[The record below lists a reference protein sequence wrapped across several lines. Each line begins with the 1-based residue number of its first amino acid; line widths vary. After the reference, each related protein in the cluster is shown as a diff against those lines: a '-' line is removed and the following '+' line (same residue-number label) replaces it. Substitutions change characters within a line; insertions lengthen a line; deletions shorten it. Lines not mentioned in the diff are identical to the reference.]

1 MIRSSLVFL
10 LFIVAYTP
18 LYSQKKMPVVVVEL
32 FTSEGCSSCP
42 AADELLKEVSVKR
55 ESEDKPFVALAFHV
69 TYWNHYGWTDPY
81 SNALF
86 DDRQKIYS
94 SVLKQPR
101 IYTPQAV
108 INGAHEFVG
117 SNAIAFR
124 DTLAKAERR
133 KSSYTI
139 EATAKQDGDSIQVEY
154 TVDSESKNQLINIAM
169 IEKNS
174 ELIVLRGENKNR
186 TLKHFNVVREFETRE
201 LKKQDMIKFAKV
213 KDLALSNTE
222 IVLYVQHKKSMR
234 IGGAIKTSVSE

>member
-1 MIRSSLVFL
+1 MIRRSILI
-10 LFIVAYTP
+10 LFIGAYMP

-42 AADELLKEVSVKR
+42 AADELLKEISVKR

-94 SVLKQPR
+94 AVLKQPR

-117 SNAIAFR
+117 SNAVAFR
-124 DTLAKAERR
+124 DTLARAERR
-133 KSSYTI
+133 KSSYSI
-139 EATAKQDGDSIQVEY
+139 EAIAKQVGDSIQVTY
-154 TVDSESKNQLINIAM
+154 TVDSESKNQLMNIAI
-169 IEKNS
+169 IEKYS
-174 ELIVLRGENKNR
+174 ERNVTRGENKNR
-186 TLKHFNVVREFETRE
+186 TLKHFNVVRKFETRE
-201 LKKQDMIKFAKV
+201 LKRQDVIKFANV
-213 KDLALSNTE
+213 KDLSISNME
-222 IVLYVQHKKSMR
+222 IVLYVQHKKTMK
-234 IGGAIKTSVSE
+234 IGGALKTSVSE